1 MTGAVFRKELKD
13 HLRDRRSIFS
23 GLLVPLFGPLM
34 LLGMFTLLASWLRED
49 RPLIVPVAGARNA
62 PNLIAFLQRYGAI
75 VETAPPDFEAQVRDG
90 KLDLAISIPEDY
102 GREFEAGRSAP
113 VQLVEDSSRA
123 KSKPQVLR
131 ARRLLELFARRT
143 SMLRM
148 IARGISPVLVAPL
161 ELTDLDLATPEK
173 SAANVLGVVPVLL
186 LMVAFFGG
194 MHLAIDAAA
203 GERERGSLE
212 SLLVNPVSRGA
223 VVVGKWLAVT
233 AAAWAALAIAL
244 AGFGATLAAVPLQE
258 LNLKFQLGAPEMLGL
273 LAAGLPLA
281 LLASALQLTLALF
294 ARTFKEA
301 QTYLSLLVLVPGL
314 PAMFLSLQPIKASA
328 RMMAIP
334 VFGQTLLM
342 TDVLRGEPPPAAWFA
357 IAAAVAVALSAALL
371 AWAARLLRNEKIIFG
386 RAG

>member
-23 GLLVPLFGPLM
+23 GLLMPLFGPLV

-49 RPLIVPVAGARNA
+49 RPLVVPVAGGRNA
-62 PNLIAFLQRYGAI
+62 PNLIAFLQRYGAV
-75 VETAPPDFEAQVRDG
+75 VETAPADFEAQVRDG
-90 KLDLAISIPEDY
+90 KLDLAISVPEDY
-102 GREFEAGRSAP
+102 GKEFEAGRSAP

-123 KSKPQVLR
+123 KSKPQVMR

-148 IARGISPVLVAPL
+148 IARGISPILVAPL
-161 ELTDLDLATPEK
+161 ELTDVDLATPEK
-173 SAANVLGVVPVLL
+173 SAANVLGVMPVLL

-223 VVVGKWLAVT
+223 VVVGKWMAVT
-233 AAAWAALAIAL
+233 VSAWAALAIAL
-244 AGFGATLAAVPLQE
+244 AGFSAALAAVPLQE

-301 QTYLSLLVLVPGL
+301 QTYLSLLVLIPGL
-314 PAMFLSLQPIKASA
+314 PAMFLALQPIKASV
-328 RMMAIP
+328 RMMAVP

>member
-23 GLLVPLFGPLM
+23 GLLMPLFGPLV

-49 RPLIVPVAGARNA
+49 RPLVVPVAGGRNA
-62 PNLIAFLQRYGAI
+62 PNLIAFLQRYGAV
-75 VETAPPDFEAQVRDG
+75 VETAPADFEAQVRDG
-90 KLDLAISIPEDY
+90 KLDLAISVPEDY
-102 GREFEAGRSAP
+102 GKEFEAGRSAP

-123 KSKPQVLR
+123 KSKPQVMR

-161 ELTDLDLATPEK
+161 ELTDVDLATPEK
-173 SAANVLGVVPVLL
+173 SAANVLGVMPVLL

-223 VVVGKWLAVT
+223 VVVGKWMAVT
-233 AAAWAALAIAL
+233 VSAWAALAIAL
-244 AGFGATLAAVPLQE
+244 AGFSAALAAVPLQE

-301 QTYLSLLVLVPGL
+301 QTYLSLLVLIPGL
-314 PAMFLSLQPIKASA
+314 PAMFLALQPIKASV
-328 RMMAIP
+328 RMMAVP

-357 IAAAVAVALSAALL
+357 IAAAVAVALAAALL

>member
-23 GLLVPLFGPLM
+23 GLLMPLFGPLV

-49 RPLIVPVAGARNA
+49 RPLVVPVAGARNA
-62 PNLIAFLQRYGAI
+62 PNLIAFLQRYGAV
-75 VETAPPDFEAQVRDG
+75 VETAPADFEAQVRDG
-90 KLDLAISIPEDY
+90 KLDLAISVPEDY
-102 GREFEAGRSAP
+102 GKEFEAGRSAP

-123 KSKPQVLR
+123 KSKPQVMR

-161 ELTDLDLATPEK
+161 ELTDVDLATPEK
-173 SAANVLGVVPVLL
+173 SAANVLGVMPVLL

-223 VVVGKWLAVT
+223 VVVGKWMAVT
-233 AAAWAALAIAL
+233 VSAWAALAIAL
-244 AGFGATLAAVPLQE
+244 AGFGAALAAVPLQE

-273 LAAGLPLA
+273 LAAGLPLS

-301 QTYLSLLVLVPGL
+301 QTYLSLLVLIPGL
-314 PAMFLSLQPIKASA
+314 PAMFLALQPIKASV
-328 RMMAIP
+328 RMMAVP

>member
-23 GLLVPLFGPLM
+23 GLLMPLFGPLV

-49 RPLIVPVAGARNA
+49 RPLVVPVAGGRNA
-62 PNLIAFLQRYGAI
+62 PNLIAFLQRYGAV
-75 VETAPPDFEAQVRDG
+75 VETAPADFEAQVRDG
-90 KLDLAISIPEDY
+90 KLDLAISVPEDY
-102 GREFEAGRSAP
+102 GKEFEAGRSAP

-123 KSKPQVLR
+123 KSKPQVMR

-161 ELTDLDLATPEK
+161 ELTDVDLATPEK
-173 SAANVLGVVPVLL
+173 SAANVLGVMPVLL

-223 VVVGKWLAVT
+223 VVVGKWMAVT
-233 AAAWAALAIAL
+233 VSAWAALAIAL
-244 AGFGATLAAVPLQE
+244 AGFSAALAAVPLQE

-273 LAAGLPLA
+273 LAAGLPLS

-301 QTYLSLLVLVPGL
+301 QTYLSLLVLIPGL
-314 PAMFLSLQPIKASA
+314 PAMFLALQPIKASV
-328 RMMAIP
+328 RMMAVP

>member
-23 GLLVPLFGPLM
+23 GLLMPLFGPLV

-49 RPLIVPVAGARNA
+49 RPLVVPVAGGRNA
-62 PNLIAFLQRYGAI
+62 PNLIAFLQRYGAV
-75 VETAPPDFEAQVRDG
+75 VETAPADFEAQVRDG
-90 KLDLAISIPEDY
+90 KLDLAISVPEDY
-102 GREFEAGRSAP
+102 GKEFEAGRSAP

-123 KSKPQVLR
+123 KSKPQVMR

-161 ELTDLDLATPEK
+161 ELTDVDLATPEK
-173 SAANVLGVVPVLL
+173 SAANVLGVMPVLL

-223 VVVGKWLAVT
+223 VVVGKWMAVT
-233 AAAWAALAIAL
+233 VSAWAALAIAL
-244 AGFGATLAAVPLQE
+244 AGFSAALAAVPLQE

-301 QTYLSLLVLVPGL
+301 QTYLSLLVLIPGL
-314 PAMFLSLQPIKASA
+314 PAMFLALQPIKASV
-328 RMMAIP
+328 RMMAVP

>member
-1 MTGAVFRKELKD
+1 
-13 HLRDRRSIFS
+13 
-23 GLLVPLFGPLM
+23 
-34 LLGMFTLLASWLRED
+34 
-49 RPLIVPVAGARNA
+49 
-62 PNLIAFLQRYGAI
+62 
-75 VETAPPDFEAQVRDG
+75 
-90 KLDLAISIPEDY
+90 
-102 GREFEAGRSAP
+102 
-113 VQLVEDSSRA
+113 
-123 KSKPQVLR
+123 
-131 ARRLLELFARRT
+131 
-143 SMLRM
+143 
-148 IARGISPVLVAPL
+148 
-161 ELTDLDLATPEK
+161 LTDVDLATPEK
-173 SAANVLGVVPVLL
+173 SAANVLGVMPVLL

-233 AAAWAALAIAL
+233 VSAWAALAIAL
-244 AGFGATLAAVPLQE
+244 AGFGAALAAVPLQE
-258 LNLKFQLGAPEMLGL
+258 LNLKFQLGAPEMVGL

-301 QTYLSLLVLVPGL
+301 QTYLSLLVLIPGL
-314 PAMFLSLQPIKASA
+314 PAMFLALQPIKASV

>member
-23 GLLVPLFGPLM
+23 GLLMPLFGPLV

-49 RPLIVPVAGARNA
+49 RPLVVPVAGGRNA
-62 PNLIAFLQRYGAI
+62 PNLIAFLQRYGAV
-75 VETAPPDFEAQVRDG
+75 VETAPADFEAQVRDG
-90 KLDLAISIPEDY
+90 KLDLAISVPEDY
-102 GREFEAGRSAP
+102 GKEFEAGRSAP

-123 KSKPQVLR
+123 KSKPQVMR

-161 ELTDLDLATPEK
+161 ELTDVDLATPEK
-173 SAANVLGVVPVLL
+173 SAANVLGVMPVLL

-233 AAAWAALAIAL
+233 VSAWAALAIAL
-244 AGFGATLAAVPLQE
+244 AGFGAALAAVPLQE
-258 LNLKFQLGAPEMLGL
+258 LNLKFQLGAPEMVGL

-301 QTYLSLLVLVPGL
+301 QTYLSLLVLIPGL
-314 PAMFLSLQPIKASA
+314 PAMFLALQPIKASV
-328 RMMAIP
+328 RMMAVP

-357 IAAAVAVALSAALL
+357 IAAAVAVALAAALL

>member
-1 MTGAVFRKELKD
+1 
-13 HLRDRRSIFS
+13 
-23 GLLVPLFGPLM
+23 
-34 LLGMFTLLASWLRED
+34 MFTLLASWLRED
-49 RPLIVPVAGARNA
+49 RPLVVPVAGGRNA
-62 PNLIAFLQRYGAI
+62 PNLIAFLQRYGAV
-75 VETAPPDFEAQVRDG
+75 VETAPADFEAQVRDG
-90 KLDLAISIPEDY
+90 KLDLAISVPEDY
-102 GREFEAGRSAP
+102 GKEFEAGRSAP

-123 KSKPQVLR
+123 KSKPQVMR

-161 ELTDLDLATPEK
+161 ELTDVDLATPEK
-173 SAANVLGVVPVLL
+173 SAANVLGVMPVLL

-233 AAAWAALAIAL
+233 VSAWAALAIAL
-244 AGFGATLAAVPLQE
+244 AGFGAALAAVPLQE

-301 QTYLSLLVLVPGL
+301 QTYLSLLVLIPGL
-314 PAMFLSLQPIKASA
+314 PAMFLALQPIKASV
-328 RMMAIP
+328 RMMAVP

-357 IAAAVAVALSAALL
+357 IAAAVAVVLSAALL

>member
-23 GLLVPLFGPLM
+23 GLLMPLFGPLV

-49 RPLIVPVAGARNA
+49 RPLVVPVAGGRNA
-62 PNLIAFLQRYGAI
+62 PNLIAFLQRYGAV
-75 VETAPPDFEAQVRDG
+75 VETAPADFEAQVRDG
-90 KLDLAISIPEDY
+90 KLDLAISVPEDY
-102 GREFEAGRSAP
+102 GKEFEAGRSAP

-123 KSKPQVLR
+123 KSKPQVMR

-161 ELTDLDLATPEK
+161 ELTDVDLATPEK
-173 SAANVLGVVPVLL
+173 SAANVLGVMPVLL

-233 AAAWAALAIAL
+233 VSAWAALAIAL
-244 AGFGATLAAVPLQE
+244 AGFGAALAAVPLQE
-258 LNLKFQLGAPEMLGL
+258 LNLKFQLGAPEMVGL

-301 QTYLSLLVLVPGL
+301 QTYLSLLVLIPGL
-314 PAMFLSLQPIKASA
+314 PAMFLALQPIKASV
-328 RMMAIP
+328 RMMAVP

>member
-62 PNLIAFLQRYGAI
+62 PNLIAFLQRYGAL

-90 KLDLAISIPEDY
+90 KLDLAISVPEDY

-123 KSKPQVLR
+123 KSKPQVMR

-161 ELTDLDLATPEK
+161 ELTDVDLATPEK
-173 SAANVLGVVPVLL
+173 SAANVLGVMPVLL

-233 AAAWAALAIAL
+233 VAAWAALAIAL
-244 AGFGATLAAVPLQE
+244 AGFGVTLAAVPLQE

-301 QTYLSLLVLVPGL
+301 QTYLSILVLIPGL
-314 PAMFLSLQPIKASA
+314 PAMFLSLQPIKASVG
-328 RMMAIP
+328 MMAIP

>member
-23 GLLVPLFGPLM
+23 GLLMPLFGPLV

-49 RPLIVPVAGARNA
+49 RPLVVPVAGGRNA
-62 PNLIAFLQRYGAI
+62 PNLIAFLQRYGAV
-75 VETAPPDFEAQVRDG
+75 VETAPADFEAQVRDG
-90 KLDLAISIPEDY
+90 KLDLAISVPEDY
-102 GREFEAGRSAP
+102 GKEFEAGRSAP

-123 KSKPQVLR
+123 KSKPQVMR

-161 ELTDLDLATPEK
+161 ELTDVDLATPEK
-173 SAANVLGVVPVLL
+173 SAANVLGVMPVLL

-203 GERERGSLE
+203 GEREHGSLE

-223 VVVGKWLAVT
+223 VVVGKWMAVT
-233 AAAWAALAIAL
+233 VSAWAALAIAL
-244 AGFGATLAAVPLQE
+244 AGFGAALAAVPLQE

-273 LAAGLPLA
+273 LAAGLPLS

-301 QTYLSLLVLVPGL
+301 QTYLSLLVLIPGL
-314 PAMFLSLQPIKASA
+314 PAMFLALQPIKASV
-328 RMMAIP
+328 RMMAVP